1 MLPRN
6 ADREWEF
13 AKGGVRSST
22 PPWHPKSLRN
32 AQEVGASI
40 KDLACLPALTH
51 SLASENL
58 HGSRSMTRVRR
69 NVCACVSRNAL
80 GPKPAKIYAHA

>member
-6 ADREWEF
+6 VDREWEF

-22 PPWHPKSLRN
+22 PPQHPKSLRN
-32 AQEVGASI
+32 AQEVGVSI
-40 KDLACLPALTH
+40 KDSACLPALTP
-51 SLASENL
+51 SLVSENL
-58 HGSRSMTRVRR
+58 HGSCSMTCVHR
-69 NVCACVSRNAL
+69 NVCACASRNAL